1 MKKNLSII
9 LSVILVFT
17 MMLTA
22 CGSEKAPETT
32 AAATVST
39 VATTAPAETAP
50 VLPLEL
56 TQWDMS
62 ASTWS
67 SPNGATIHIT
77 ATPNYYSEEAKAAF
91 VVRLE
96 NEEIASIPCQWD
108 GTGYVASADLNAANG
123 YCYYMILTAADG
135 TSAEF
140 AVNTPAEPTNEA
152 FIDMEAALSSYCSIT
167 VDSSDFSDSNLTLTS
182 GKVLVQVPAITDDG
196 SVISCQD
203 VSLVLNCNGQ
213 ELSKQT
219 LTMSESTTAGL
230 YEASLENIIFALPEM
245 EEGLKVELT
254 LNAVLTN
261 GQMLSSY
268 GGNWIY
274 NSEALLPV
282 VG

>member
-1 MKKNLSII
+1 MKNMTI
-9 LSVILVFT
+9 LAVILALAVA
-17 MMLTA
+17 LTA
-22 CGSEKAPETT
+22 CGSKAEPEATTEAATTVPTET
-32 AAATVST
+32 AA
-39 VATTAPAETAP
+39 P
-50 VLPLEL
+50 VQPLVL
-56 TQWDMS
+56 TDWTMS

-67 SPNGATIHIT
+67 SPNGATIHIS
-77 ATPNYYSEEAKAAF
+77 ATPNYYLEGQRADF

-96 NEEIASIPCQWD
+96 SDDVASIPCQWD
-108 GTGYVASADLNAANG
+108 GTAYTASADLNAANG

-230 YEASLENIIFALPEM
+230 YEASLENISFALPEM

>member
-1 MKKNLSII
+1 MKKIRIFALIALLALS
-9 LSVILVFT
+9 LC
-17 MMLTA
+17 A
-22 CGSEKAPETT
+22 CGKEKAAAPEAT
-32 AAATVST
+32 AAP
-39 VATTAPAETAP
+39 TAAVETQPA
-50 VLPLEL
+50 VPLTL
-56 TQWDMS
+56 TDWTMS
-62 ASTWS
+62 ATTWS
-67 SPNGATIHIT
+67 SPNGATIHIS
-77 ATPNYYSEEAKAAF
+77 ATPNYYLEGQHADF

-96 NEEIASIPCQWD
+96 SDDVASIPCQWD
-108 GTGYVASADLNAANG
+108 GTAYTASADLNAANG

-230 YEASLENIIFALPEM
+230 YEASLENISFALPEM